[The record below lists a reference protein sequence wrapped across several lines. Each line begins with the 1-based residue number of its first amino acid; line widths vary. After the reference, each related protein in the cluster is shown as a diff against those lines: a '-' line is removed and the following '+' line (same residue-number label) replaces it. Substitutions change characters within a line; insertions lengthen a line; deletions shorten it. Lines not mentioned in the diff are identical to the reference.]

1 MNLPVLRYTFG
12 SNLLR
17 LAVIAVGLVLMGI
30 VMPVMYSAFGVEMT
44 EFIDSV
50 PFFSQVINGFGGGNV
65 LSLTGS
71 MAFAFQ
77 HPFTLLLVGIM
88 AIAFPALAIAGERDR
103 GTLEVTLSRPISRR
117 GLLLTLFLA
126 GIVFVALLNGVLSVT
141 TAITAAAVGF
151 GDEVEIANLAQLWF
165 VSSLLFVVF
174 LSLAFVVSVESD
186 RAGPAIGIPAIFV
199 LLNYLAFTIGGI
211 WPDVAVLED
220 WSMFNL
226 LKAQSVLT
234 DGAALSDV
242 LVLLACIALLAGVAF
257 YRFPRRDLPAPA

>member
-1 MNLPVLRYTFG
+1 
-12 SNLLR
+12 
-17 LAVIAVGLVLMGI
+17 
-30 VMPVMYSAFGVEMT
+30 MYSAFGVEMT

-50 PFFSQVINGFGGGNV
+50 PFFSRLVNGFGGGNA

-88 AIAFPALAIAGERDR
+88 AIVYPALAIAGERDR

-117 GLLLTLFLA
+117 GLLLTLYVA
-126 GIVFVALLNGVLSVT
+126 GVVFVALLLGVLALT
-141 TAITAAAVGF
+141 TAITAVAVGF
-151 GDEVEIANLAQLWF
+151 GDEVEVANLAQLWF
-165 VSSLLFVVF
+165 VATLLFVVF
-174 LSLAFVVSVESD
+174 MGLAFVVSVGSD

-234 DGAALSDV
+234 DGMAPSDV
-242 LVLLACIALLAGVAF
+242 LALVTFIVVLAAIAF
-257 YRFPRRDLPAPA
+257 YRFPRRDLPAPS